1 MKTMKWFLTGV
12 AAMAVAVSAHAAG
25 GAKTPVAPEGGWEF
39 EGMFGKFDDASV
51 QRGYKVYREVCSSCH
66 SMNLIKFRNLG
77 EPGGPYYMEGV
88 SPNDN
93 PVVKAFAAE
102 YTYTEIDD
110 LGDEVERPGR
120 PSDPFK
126 SPWANEQ
133 QARAANGGA
142 YPPDMSVIVKARGGG
157 ADYIYSL
164 IKGYPENAYDAEL
177 QITDEEH
184 PEYSGTL
191 SQPAGLYYNPYFPGD
206 TKPNWDGDPRHAPYG
221 GFLAMAP
228 QLSEPDGGPGV
239 DCRAEFNNAIDG
251 LKADYAAS
259 HEGTAEQVTVAD
271 LDPAELETALQEVY
285 GLCFPRVEYYD
296 GTYPSKDQL
305 AKDVTAFLAWAS
317 EPKQEFRRSAGLS
330 VMLFLVVLAVLL
342 WLSYRRIWRNVEH

>member
-1 MKTMKWFLTGV
+1 MKTMKWILSGV
-12 AAMAVAVSAHAAG
+12 AAMAVAMSAHAAG
-25 GAKTPVAPEGGWEF
+25 GAKTPRAPEGGWAF

-66 SMNLIKFRNLG
+66 SMNLVTFRNLG
-77 EPGGPYYMEGV
+77 EPGGPYYMPEYA
-88 SPNDN
+88 PNDN

-102 YTYTEIDD
+102 YSYTELDD
-110 LGDEVERPGR
+110 IGDEVERPGR
-120 PSDPFK
+120 PADPFK
-126 SPWANEQ
+126 SPWTSEQ

-164 IKGYPENAYDAEL
+164 LTGYPENAYDAEL
-177 QITDEEH
+177 QLGDEDH
-184 PEYSGTL
+184 PEDTGTL
-191 SQPAGLYYNPYFPGD
+191 TQPAGLYYNPYFAGD
-206 TKPNWDGDPRHAPYG
+206 TKPNWEGDPRHAPYG

-251 LKADYAAS
+251 LKAEYAAS
-259 HEGTAEQVTVAD
+259 HEGAADQVTVAD
-271 LDPAELETALQEVY
+271 LEPAALEAALQEVY

-305 AKDVTAFLAWAS
+305 AQDVTAFLAWAS

-330 VMLFLVVLAVLL
+330 VMLFLLVLAVLL